1 MVSVAPGSTDLA
13 WLEHTLLFMF
23 KTPTEFGAKLWH
35 GVDVQ
40 LKLTERG
47 LEGRLQAADLN
58 RISAPPDQPGTPPYR
73 PALRDDI
80 APSARWFN
88 RLTIK

>member
-13 WLEHTLLFMF
+13 WLEHTLLSMF
-23 KTPTEFGAKLWH
+23 KTPTEFGAKLWN

-47 LEGRLQAADLN
+47 PRRTPAGRGPEPHQRAA
-58 RISAPPDQPGTPPYR
+58 RSAGHVALPTGT
-73 PALRDDI
+73 
-80 APSARWFN
+80 AR
-88 RLTIK
+88 